1 MHFGESAD
9 DASTSDDRVH
19 PSVSEMPSA
28 AAIAQPYVCG
38 GSAAII
44 AAVAIHPI
52 DLVKVHLQLAGQTG
66 SNATATTV
74 VRSVLQNEGVRG
86 LYSGLSAA
94 VARQMIYGTARLG
107 MHRSLSDTLK
117 ERRKEQGLSE
127 ALPLWLKSLSA
138 ITTGGIA
145 ATLGCPMDVALVRMQ
160 ADTLAP
166 VGKKRGY
173 KNVFD
178 AIFQIVRSEGPTT
191 LWRGSVPLVAR
202 GAAMNFGMMAS
213 YDQVKET
220 LIKVQ
225 GDNFTTQLAASG
237 VSGFACAFTSL
248 PFDLVKSR
256 LMNMRPDAQG
266 NLPYRGV
273 VDCFGQIIRKE
284 GVSQLW
290 RGYWTY
296 YSRCAPNAMIVLLII
311 EQIRSVYAK
320 AFQL

>member
-1 MHFGESAD
+1 
-9 DASTSDDRVH
+9 
-19 PSVSEMPSA
+19 MPGSGIA
-28 AAIAQPYVCG
+28 TIAQPYVCG

-74 VRSVLQNEGVRG
+74 VRSVLNTTGVRG

-107 MHRSLSDTLK
+107 MHRSVSNSLQQ
-117 ERRKEQGLSE
+117 RRKDQGLSE
-127 ALPLWLKSLSA
+127 TLPLWMKSLSA

-160 ADTLAP
+160 ADTLAAE
-166 VGKKRGY
+166 GNKRGY
-173 KNVFD
+173 KNVMD
-178 AIFQIVRSEGPTT
+178 AILRIVKTEGPLT

-213 YDQVKET
+213 YDQVKES
-220 LIKVQ
+220 LVKVY
-225 GDNFTTQLAASG
+225 GDNFTTQLASSA

-256 LMNMRPDAQG
+256 LMNMQPDPVTG
-266 NLPYRGV
+266 KLPYKGV
-273 VDCFGQIIRKE
+273 TDCFQQIVQKE
-284 GVSQLW
+284 GPLQ
-290 RGYWTY
+290 R
-296 YSRCAPNAMIVLLII
+296 
-311 EQIRSVYAK
+311 RSC
-320 AFQL
+320 